1 MLTDKQ
7 KHIIID
13 SLKPFNP
20 SFIGLFGSYARNEET
35 EESDIDILYDFKKKV
50 TLFDLID
57 LEEQLKDKLKKEV
70 DLVSLQFM
78 KPYFKKYIADDLIYL
93 VNEKNEQIIS

>member
-1 MLTDKQ
+1 M
-7 KHIIID
+7 
-13 SLKPFNP
+13 KPFNP

-35 EESDIDILYDFKKKV
+35 EESDIDILYDFKKQC

-57 LEEQLKDKLKKEV
+57 LEEQLKLKLNRDV
-70 DLVSLQFM
+70 DLVSLQFL